1 MGDTRII
8 ERSDEFRQKKFV
20 KIFRHHDGR
29 LAEEKQTNRKK
40 RQNILGCDN
49 CLVLTGVNCINK

>member
-29 LAEEKQTNRKK
+29 LAEEKQTNKQKK
-40 RQNILGCDN
+40 TPKHFGL
-49 CLVLTGVNCINK
+49 